1 MRNWMKISL
10 DNEGI
15 AESRKAIWLNFRR
28 AISNRINVQTNL
40 EQIGTSDTQQKID
53 IVITS
58 TRSVQYTVYSNESKV
73 IISPRTNSFVKK
85 IAE

>member
-1 MRNWMKISL
+1 M
-10 DNEGI
+10 
-15 AESRKAIWLNFRR
+15 NFRR

-58 TRSVQYTVYSNESKV
+58 TRSV
-73 IISPRTNSFVKK
+73 
-85 IAE
+85 